1 MHLELDDLPNRPV
14 LDATGA
20 VVGDVT
26 KPLVDT
32 ETWLVDTLRV
42 RIRRDAAGELEL
54 PWSFLNRPTIDIPTG
69 LIHAAGDAII
79 LRVSLG
85 ELRDAPPL
93 RAVET
98 QHQAV
103 AAAH

>member
-1 MHLELDDLPNRPV
+1 MHLELDDLPDRPV

-32 ETWLVDTLRV
+32 ETWLVDTLR
-42 RIRRDAAGELEL
+42 IRLRREAAAELEL
-54 PWSFLNRPTIDIPTG
+54 PWSFFKRPTIDIPTG

-79 LRVSLG
+79 LRVSMG
-85 ELRDAPPL
+85 ELRESPPL
-93 RAVET
+93 RAMESA
-98 QHQAV
+98 QHHA

>member
-1 MHLELDDLPNRPV
+1 MHLELDDVAERPV

-42 RIRRDAAGELEL
+42 RLRRDAAAELEL
-54 PWSFLNRPTIDIPTG
+54 PWSFFKRPTIDIPTG

-85 ELRDAPPL
+85 ELREAPPL
-93 RAVET
+93 RVMEQ
-98 QHQAV
+98 QHHAV
-103 AAAH
+103 AAH